1 MEAAA
6 GVLAGYCTVGETLLP
21 GEEEKAEAA
30 DAATKSH
37 LAISIH
43 PVE

>member
-1 MEAAA
+1 MY

-30 DAATKSH
+30 DATKSH

-43 PVE
+43 SLEL